1 MTTHIHTRVDM
12 PVSVICTIGTVDVYR
27 CRSSAASVADSEATS
42 LPAESA
48 SALLSSASQPI
59 TAQQQPPAAT
69 SQGQTSTAA
78 AVQLTRH
85 VVGSFIWTNQQPA
98 SLAVPAHQ
106 TTTFALQ
113 ATFNQPGVYNIS
125 SSLRVRARP
134 LTHRDAFAHVTE
146 AILQTAPSPCLI
158 KIG

>member
-1 MTTHIHTRVDM
+1 M
-12 PVSVICTIGTVDVYR
+12 PRSVFICAIRICVVYR
-27 CRSSAASVADSEATS
+27 CRSSAASVAESEATS

-48 SALLSSASQPI
+48 SAVSAASQPI
-59 TAQQQPPAAT
+59 TAQQQPPAAA
-69 SQGQTSTAA
+69 SQGQPSTAG